1 MLVQIFI
8 NDNIIYVNFDNKLI
22 NNYNEDL
29 KLYDAIL
36 DDEFICELYNE
47 CAEAYPNNNWYDIV
61 CDRIEYYEDHIK
73 AYVSTFSN
81 TNSDVND
88 NLLL

>member
-1 MLVQIFI
+1 MIKSL
-8 NDNIIYVNFDNKLI
+8 L
-22 NNYNEDL
+22 
-29 KLYDAIL
+29 A
-36 DDEFICELYNE
+36 
-47 CAEAYPNNNWYDIV
+47 YDIV

-88 NLLL
+88 NL